1 MVAAPEGIG
10 LDDADLDDKVQL
22 PVRRSDDFGQ
32 PMSGSIALAR
42 VPHPTRW
49 RPLKNFPRLIR
60 TAWWLRKQT
69 RRVRRSVTARELLW
83 LIPVLLCIFFE

>member
-1 MVAAPEGIG
+1 
-10 LDDADLDDKVQL
+10 
-22 PVRRSDDFGQ
+22 
-32 PMSGSIALAR
+32 MSGSIALAR

-69 RRVRRSVTARELLW
+69 RRVRRSVTARELPGLF
-83 LIPVLLCIFFE
+83 LFCSASFFE